1 MLRNPIDEPKEFM
14 YKRKKTSQLYK
25 LTSVQKQKPGLENG
39 NAYQKMCASPSYKE
53 VANHMST
60 MYSDD
65 DEVVCDGTILV
76 LRVEKMVG
84 NISSGGENF

>member
-1 MLRNPIDEPKEFM
+1 MNRRSSCINEKKLLNYISLLA
-14 YKRKKTSQLYK
+14 YKSKSL
-25 LTSVQKQKPGLENG
+25 GLENG

-53 VANHMST
+53 VANHLFT

-65 DEVVCDGTILV
+65 DEDVCDGTNLV